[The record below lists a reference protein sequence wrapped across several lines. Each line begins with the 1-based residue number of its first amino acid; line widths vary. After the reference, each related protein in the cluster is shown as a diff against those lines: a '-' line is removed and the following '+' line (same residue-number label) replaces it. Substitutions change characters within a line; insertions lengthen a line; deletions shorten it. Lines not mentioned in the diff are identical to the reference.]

1 VEIDRSLYMDEKLI
15 RPNGAYEEVRAALR
29 QVVAEVAQIG
39 QGRVPLAA
47 E

>member
-1 VEIDRSLYMDEKLI
+1 MDEALSQ
-15 RPNGAYEEVRAALR
+15 PNARFAEVQRALR